1 MNEKFYSL
9 SEDKQQRILNA
20 GMEVFGKNE
29 YKRASTDLIASKAG
43 ISKGLLFY
51 YFHNKKELYLYI
63 YNYMMEVMKAQVVDT
78 KFKEITDFFDLLDY
92 SVKKKYAA
100 LHKNPYIMDFA
111 MRAFYSDREDV
122 SEELKKT
129 NVIQEDLLY
138 QTYFGNI
145 DTYKFKENVEPYYIY
160 KMLRWMGDGYLHEL
174 EMNKT
179 VIELHVLR
187 KEYGN
192 WTSMMKK
199 LVYKEE
205 YQDECN

>member
-9 SEDKQQRILNA
+9 SEERQQSILNA
-20 GMEVFGKNE
+20 ALEVFGKNE

-51 YFHNKKELYLYI
+51 YFHNKKELYLYV
-63 YNYMMEVMKAQVVDT
+63 YDYLMGVMRAQVVDT

-92 SVKKKYAA
+92 SVKKKYTV

-122 SEELKKT
+122 SDQLKKT

-145 DTYKFKENVEPYYIY
+145 DTYKFREGVDPYYIY
-160 KMLRWMGDGYLHEL
+160 KMLRWMADGYMHEL
-174 EMNKT
+174 EMNKKE
-179 VIELHVLR
+179 IELHVLQE
-187 KEYGN
+187 EYGN
-192 WTSMMKK
+192 WMSMMKK